1 MRSFYSIHKK
11 LERCIES
18 LNCIS
23 KNLDDDVSLMLLDQL
38 EDNIS
43 KQIEIRMAIDTKLL
57 TVLGVIVGFLTFIQ
71 TNVRLFDITNYVIR
85 DYKLCVG
92 IVANIFIIIGLLLLI
107 SSIVIMLF
115 AILPKPYKILDIS
128 EFTNVSIDIER
139 VGSNNLKK
147 ILLKRKQEIND
158 FYIEYNEK
166 KAKWLTRAVVISV
179 IGALLVLTTYFIAD
193 NII

>member
-1 MRSFYSIHKK
+1 MRLFYNIHKK

-43 KQIEIRMAIDTKLL
+43 KQIEIRMAIDTKLI
-57 TVLGVIVGFLTFIQ
+57 TVLGVIVGFLTFIL
-71 TNVRLFDITNYVIR
+71 TNVRLFDMVNYEIS

-115 AILPKPYKILDIS
+115 AILPKPYKFLDVS
-128 EFTNVSIDIER
+128 EFTSGSIDIER

-166 KAKWLTRAVVISV
+166 KAKWLTRTVIVSV
-179 IGALLVLTTYFIAD
+179 IGALLVLATYFIVD